1 MAGFSCEF
9 NLFIICLQIRKE
21 WKIINVLIEYSK
33 VIILKFKKKTYKK
46 WGEQAPRISL
56 WHRISDSSV
65 IKVIS
70 KKSSSFRNSLN
81 ALDKFEEYSFHRRQY
96 LLLSIV
102 DIFEFLRKTLG
113 QYLKG
118 KSSKHSSNQNEFFSF
133 GLASIVVN
141 ISRFCN
147 FSIGS
152 VGSA

>member
-9 NLFIICLQIRKE
+9 NLFIICLQIKKE

-33 VIILKFKKKTYKK
+33 VIILKCKKNTYKK

-96 LLLSIV
+96 LSPSIV

-113 QYLKG
+113 WYLKDWG
-118 KSSKHSSNQNEFFSF
+118 ILILEFGGNIGQNLSHQQ
-133 GLASIVVN
+133 
-141 ISRFCN
+141 
-147 FSIGS
+147 
-152 VGSA
+152 